1 MKKIGKF
8 LELTNIKVKRG
19 NNLKCNCD
27 LICLDYTIMLK
38 IDKFNC
44 NNKCLVPE
52 NYSTMFNLRFFE
64 KVI

>member
-52 NYSTMFNLRFFE
+52 NYSEQCLIYVFL
-64 KVI
+64 KK